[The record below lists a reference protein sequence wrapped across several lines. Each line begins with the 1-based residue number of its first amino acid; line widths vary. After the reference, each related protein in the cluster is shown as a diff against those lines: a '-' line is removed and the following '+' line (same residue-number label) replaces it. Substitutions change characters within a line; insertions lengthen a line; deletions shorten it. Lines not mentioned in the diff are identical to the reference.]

1 MNRIPIIIAREYLV
15 RVRKKSFII
24 ISVLGPVLFA
34 AMMIIPAWLSQL
46 KETDIK
52 KIAVIDSSHVFYKV
66 IPETEFLKFDYL
78 ENVSVNTLKEN
89 FKSLGYYGILYI
101 SPIATYDPNSVILY
115 SDKQP
120 SLATKMHISKY
131 LEDYIRD
138 QKLKTYNIKN
148 LDEILKGVK
157 TTINVRTI
165 KISEQGEEKESSTGI
180 MMAVGYVCGILMYMF
195 LIFCGTMVM
204 RGVVEEKTSRIVEV
218 IISSVK
224 PFQLMFGKIVG
235 IAMVGLTQ
243 LLIWIV
249 STFILVSIAQA
260 VFFPEF
266 RLTPTEQVVTQDIM
280 SAAPANNSAQPA
292 QSEEMNQLVDALS
305 TLKNINFAV
314 IILTFLFYFIGGYLL
329 YASLFAAVG
338 AAVDSETDTQQFVFP
353 ILLPLILGIIV
364 LFSITN
370 NPDSPI
376 SFWFSIIP
384 FTSPIVMMARIPFGV
399 PWPEFFLSAG
409 LLVASFIGT
418 TWLAGKIY
426 RTGILMYGKKA
437 SIKEML
443 KWISYKT

>member
-1 MNRIPIIIAREYLV
+1 
-15 RVRKKSFII
+15 
-24 ISVLGPVLFA
+24 
-34 AMMIIPAWLSQL
+34 
-46 KETDIK
+46 
-52 KIAVIDSSHVFYKV
+52 
-66 IPETEFLKFDYL
+66 
-78 ENVSVNTLKEN
+78 
-89 FKSLGYYGILYI
+89 
-101 SPIATYDPNSVILY
+101 
-115 SDKQP
+115 
-120 SLATKMHISKY
+120 
-131 LEDYIRD
+131 
-138 QKLKTYNIKN
+138 
-148 LDEILKGVK
+148 
-157 TTINVRTI
+157 
-165 KISEQGEEKESSTGI
+165 
-180 MMAVGYVCGILMYMF
+180 
-195 LIFCGTMVM
+195 
-204 RGVVEEKTSRIVEV
+204 
-218 IISSVK
+218 
-224 PFQLMFGKIVG
+224 
-235 IAMVGLTQ
+235 LTQ

-249 STFILVSIAQA
+249 STFILVSVAQA

-266 RLTPTEQVVTQDIM
+266 RLTATEQVVTQDIM

-292 QSEEMNQLVDALS
+292 QSEEMNQLFDALS

-443 KWISYKT
+443 KWISYKS

>member
-15 RVRKKSFII
+15 RVKKKSFII
-24 ISVLGPVLFA
+24 MSVLGPILFA
-34 AMMIIPAWLSQL
+34 AMMIIPAWLSQIE
-46 KETDIK
+46 ETDVK
-52 KIAVIDSSHVFYKV
+52 KIAVVDSSNVFYKV

-78 ENVSVNTLKEN
+78 ENLSVNDLKKN
-89 FKSLGYYGILYI
+89 YKNLGYYGILYI
-101 SPIATYDPNSVILY
+101 SPLAAFDPNSVILY

-131 LEDYIRD
+131 LEEYIRD
-138 QKLKTYNIKN
+138 QKLKTYKIEN

-157 TTINVRTI
+157 TTINIRTI
-165 KISEQGEEKESSTGI
+165 KISEEGQEKESSTGI
-180 MMAVGYVCGILMYMF
+180 MMAVGYICGILMYMF

-243 LLIWIV
+243 LLIWII
-249 STFILVSIAQA
+249 STFILVSVAQA

-280 SAAPANNSAQPA
+280 SATPADNPQNV
-292 QSEEMNQLVDALS
+292 QSEEMNQLRDALS

-399 PWPEFFLSAG
+399 PWSEFFLSAG
-409 LLVASFIGT
+409 LLIASFIGT

-437 SIKEML
+437 TLKEML